1 MNPVRMKRTAIA
13 ILLALGMGACAL
25 AACASGQQGAQQ
37 QAASSAAS
45 TSAPAAFARTT
56 SLEGVAVMRDESFGG
71 VCIDITIDDFNRLG
85 FEYGDSVDVEFSNG
99 YKLEGIPYYNGYY
112 TSIGD
117 PLVVGY
123 PGYPHIEVAIN
134 FGDPLWDVSGVQA
147 GDTANVTLREAG
159 AFSNIQEAFDITY
172 TDNRADYASD
182 EQFANFRALRGGSM
196 KPGVAYRSASP
207 IDNEHNRAPYV
218 EGLMKQAG
226 VAYILNLSDNKTE
239 ANEFVAEDKAQ
250 GIDVSRFEELSA
262 SGCVAL
268 LDLSASYPS
277 ESYARTLAGGLVSM
291 TEHDGP
297 YLVHCVEGK
306 DRTGFVC
313 LLLEAL
319 CGATYDEMLS
329 DYMETYANYYGITKE
344 SDPSKYEAIS
354 NQQFAD
360 MLRTIAKAG
369 EGADLTAIDYVGPA
383 REYLKMGGMTDGQID
398 ALVDRL
404 VK

>member
-25 AACASGQQGAQQ
+25 AGCASGQQGAQQ

-45 TSAPAAFARTT
+45 TSAPAASARTT

>member
-1 MNPVRMKRTAIA
+1 MNPLRMKSTAIA

-25 AACASGQQGAQQ
+25 AGCAGTQQ

-45 TSAPAAFARTT
+45 SSASSGAVRAA

-71 VCIDITIDDFNRLG
+71 VYIDITIDDFNRLG

-159 AFSNIQEAFDITY
+159 AFSSIQEAFDITY
-172 TDNRADYASD
+172 TDNRADYTSD
-182 EQFANFRALRGGSM
+182 EQFANFRALRGGSI
-196 KPGVAYRSASP
+196 KPGAVYRSASP

-218 EGLMKQAG
+218 EELMKQAG
-226 VAYILNLSDNKTE
+226 VMYIVDLSDNGVE
-239 ANEFVAEDKAQ
+239 ADEFVAEDKAQ

-268 LDLSASYPS
+268 LDLSANYPS
-277 ESYARTLAGGLVSM
+277 QSYARTLAGGLVSM

-360 MLRTIAKAG
+360 MLRTIAKASD
-369 EGADLTAIDYVGPA
+369 GADLTAIDYATPA
-383 REYLKMGGMTDGQID
+383 RDYLKMGGMTDSQID

-404 VK
+404 AK

>member
-25 AACASGQQGAQQ
+25 AGCASGQQGAQQ

-45 TSAPAAFARTT
+45 TSAPAASARTT

-71 VCIDITIDDFNRLG
+71 VYIDITIDDFNRLG

-172 TDNRADYASD
+172 TDDRADYASD